1 MSTGGFYLSQ
11 FKITYNTTDYSTL
24 YDYGADLLSKY
35 ANCILTASQ
44 QSDGNWSVD
53 ADMVSGADDTVN
65 SVPIYNFQTRIPVWG
80 DAYPTGSYNIGCF
93 LKYDNGTTVRHLFLM
108 LNSCVYYFDASVS
121 SGSVDKNSLNFRRV
135 LLTTSNDPFMNTTTG
150 YPLSMGAMCR
160 VEPFDITDLCNNSKN
175 VLSVSDTPLFPI
187 NGCFIN
193 SFKWTDFDVN
203 IPFNYEKLSTPNEN
217 ASYVLA
223 VCVKNDTII
232 SIFRDSSWQV
242 GNYTCSVFGNI
253 IDCYNSSDNKKFAA
267 IQGSCSFY
275 NEWNNNEYVHA
286 KELYG
291 NNNYSKV
298 SGCFKTS
305 NTSTPLTKDY
315 LQSVISRTTDNTNFC
330 ACTGSYLSFVDNIS
344 NSANG
349 SKYKGKIDEDVFRQC
364 NELTSSEVVLDGTFI
379 RIGSC
384 LVGWDASNPSLLD

>member
-11 FKITYNTTDYSTL
+11 FKITYNTTNYASL

-35 ANCILTASQ
+35 ANCILAASQ

-80 DAYPTGSYNIGCF
+80 NAYPTGSYNIGCF

-108 LNSCVYYFDASVS
+108 LNSCVYYFSGNPS
-121 SGSVDKNSLNFRRV
+121 SGTEDKDSLNFQRV
-135 LLTTSNDPFMNTTTG
+135 LLTTSNNPFMNTTTG
-150 YPLSMGAMCR
+150 YPISMGAMCR
-160 VEPFDITDLCNNSKN
+160 VETFNITDLCDNSKS

-187 NGCFIN
+187 NGCFID
-193 SFKWTDFDVN
+193 SLQYTDYDAN
-203 IPFNYEKLSTPNEN
+203 IPFSYKKLSVPNEN
-217 ASYVLA
+217 DSYVLG
-223 VCVKNDTII
+223 VCVKNDIVI
-232 SIFRDSSWQV
+232 SIFRDSSWQI

-253 IDCYNSSDNKKFAA
+253 IDCYNPSDNKKFAA
-267 IQGSCSFY
+267 IQGSCGY
-275 NEWNNNEYVHA
+275 YDNWRNDNNNINEP
-286 KELYG
+286 YG
-291 NNNYSKV
+291 NNIYSKV

-330 ACTGSYLSFVDNIS
+330 ACTGSYLSFADNIA

-349 SKYKGKIDEDVFRQC
+349 SKYKGKINEDVFRQC
-364 NELTSSEVVLDGTFI
+364 NELIGSEVVLEGAFL